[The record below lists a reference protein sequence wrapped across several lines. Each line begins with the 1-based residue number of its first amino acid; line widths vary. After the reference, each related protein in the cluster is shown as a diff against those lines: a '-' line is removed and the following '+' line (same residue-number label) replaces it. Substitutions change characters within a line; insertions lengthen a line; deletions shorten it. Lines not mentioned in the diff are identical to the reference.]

1 MATNHWRMDDMLY
14 LTLLYDDEAHLTTP
28 GTPEFDAEMEG
39 YEAFGEAAG
48 EAIRGGEALEPSATA
63 RTVHHGDEV
72 RISAGPFAEVTEV
85 LGGFYVLEADTLDDV
100 IELARLIPAV
110 ALGAI
115 ELRPMVQWTDRSAD
129 LPPSGEPRWLCTIH
143 GPETATDDPDGTSW
157 DDGAA
162 EHGRFAE
169 LAGDALVAA
178 AAVHPTSSAT
188 TIRVRDGELLVSDGP
203 FAEASEVV
211 GGCYVLRGDA
221 DAVAQLAARI
231 PVNPGGAV
239 ELRPVM
245 ELDG

>member
-1 MATNHWRMDDMLY
+1 MDDMLY
-14 LTLLYDDEAHLTTP
+14 LTLLYDDEANLTIP
-28 GTPEFDAEMEG
+28 GTPEFDAEMAA
-39 YEAFGEAAG
+39 YDAFGAAAG
-48 EAIRGGEALEPSATA
+48 EAIMGGEALEPSATA
-63 RTVHHGDEV
+63 RTVRGDGDEV
-72 RISAGPFAEVTEV
+72 RISAGPFAEATEV
-85 LGGFYVLEADTLDDV
+85 LGGLYVLEADTLDDV
-100 IELARLIPAV
+100 IELARLIPAA

-115 ELRPMVQWTDRSAD
+115 ELRPMVQWSDRSSEVG
-129 LPPSGEPRWLCTIH
+129 PSDEPRWLCTIH
-143 GPETATDDPDGTSW
+143 GPETAADDPDGASW
-157 DDGAA
+157 GAGAA

-239 ELRPVM
+239 EVRPVM